1 MLLVLAMVGLALV
14 ALVPPFLFRDQ
25 DTGVPP
31 IALRQLRAEASRGY
45 AIPPGRMQVVHAEA
59 HGTYPYQVEGTVIYR
74 SLFGLRVAS
83 ARAYNS
89 ATAYELAGGRLAG
102 LIAGFFL
109 LEGLL
114 GLLLVQWR

>member
-1 MLLVLAMVGLALV
+1 MKASDA
-14 ALVPPFLFRDQ
+14 AKWRCRD
-25 DTGVPP
+25 
-31 IALRQLRAEASRGY
+31 
-45 AIPPGRMQVVHAEA
+45 
-59 HGTYPYQVEGTVIYR
+59 PYQVEGTVIYR

-102 LIAGFFL
+102 LIAGFVL

-114 GLLLVQWR
+114 GLLLVRWR